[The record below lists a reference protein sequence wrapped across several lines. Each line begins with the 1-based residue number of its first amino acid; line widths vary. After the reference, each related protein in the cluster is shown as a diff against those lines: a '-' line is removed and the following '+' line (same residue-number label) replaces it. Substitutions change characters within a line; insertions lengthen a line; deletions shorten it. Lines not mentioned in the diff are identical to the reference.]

1 MYIYIVVELLMF
13 VFVIFSRYA
22 SDKQCNIFLAI
33 SCAIWA
39 ILFGLRGYDVGN
51 DTPYYAGFFELT
63 NMGDG
68 YGTYESPG
76 ESIEWGFI
84 AINRFLAIF
93 SESATFLFVVH
104 SVFLFS
110 MIYVIYKD
118 NRNSVMSLLWMM
130 MFGSTMSMLMVALRQ
145 SFSICFV
152 LLSIFLLEKASQQ
165 CTIKKEIVN
174 EKQFWIGV
182 ICFIFA
188 MTIHRTSVF
197 LVPLLVL
204 LYFVRVNKVALY
216 TLLTIAFGA
225 SLIVTDYISELFD
238 MGMFLVG
245 GVEDDKINL
254 LAERYGDEMKN
265 DGASIIS
272 KTALIVPLYL
282 VLYFSD
288 SQKVNSLFFKC
299 LFFGI
304 IVFLLFSSSTV
315 ITRMILLFIVLG
327 YSVIIPYGVDDNEY
341 IYWFYLLI
349 TAYYLWRAFAH
360 FVADLESLDNTYIMY
375 NFVWQ

>member
-1 MYIYIVVELLMF
+1 MF
-13 VFVIFSRYA
+13 VFVIYSRYA

-63 NMGDG
+63 NTDDG

-104 SVFLFS
+104 SIFLFS

-118 NRNSVMSLLWMM
+118 NRNSIMSLLWMM

-152 LLSIFLLEKASQQ
+152 LLGIILFKKAFQQ
-165 CTIKKEIVN
+165 CTIYKEIVN

-182 ICFIFA
+182 ICFVFA
-188 MTIHRTSVF
+188 MTIHRTSVIF
-197 LVPLLVL
+197 VPLLVL

-225 SLIVTDYISELFD
+225 SLIVSDYISDLFD
-238 MGMFLVG
+238 MSMFLVG
-245 GVEDDKINL
+245 GIEDDKINL

-265 DGASIIS
+265 SGASIIS
-272 KTALIVPLYL
+272 KTALIVPAYL
-282 VLYFSD
+282 AIYFSD

-304 IVFLLFSSSTV
+304 IVFLLFSYSTV
-315 ITRMILLFIVLG
+315 ITRIILLFIVLG
-327 YSVIIPYGVDDNEY
+327 YSVIIPYSVDEDEF
-341 IYWFYLLI
+341 IYWLYLLI

-375 NFVWQ
+375 NFIWQ

>member
-13 VFVIFSRYA
+13 VFVVYSRYA

-33 SCAIWA
+33 SCAIWG

-63 NMGDG
+63 NADDG

-76 ESIEWGFI
+76 ESIEWGYI
-84 AINRFLAIF
+84 AINRFLAFF

-104 SVFLFS
+104 SIFLFS

-152 LLSIFLLEKASQQ
+152 LLSIFLFEKASQQ
-165 CTIKKEIVN
+165 CTIKKEIVY

-182 ICFIFA
+182 ICFVFA

-225 SLIVTDYISELFD
+225 SLIVTDYISDLFD
-238 MGMFLVG
+238 MSMYLVG

-272 KTALIVPLYL
+272 KTALIIPVYL
-282 VLYFSD
+282 AIYFSD
-288 SQKVNSLFFKC
+288 FQKVNSLFFKC

-315 ITRMILLFIVLG
+315 ITRIILLFIVLG
-327 YSVIIPYGVDDNEY
+327 YSVIIPYGVDEDEY

-360 FVADLESLDNTYIMY
+360 FVADFESLDNTYIMY

>member
-1 MYIYIVVELLMF
+1 MF
-13 VFVIFSRYA
+13 VFVVYSRYA

-63 NMGDG
+63 NTDDG

-76 ESIEWGFI
+76 ESIEWGYI
-84 AINRFLAIF
+84 AINRFLAFF

-104 SVFLFS
+104 SIFLFS

-152 LLSIFLLEKASQQ
+152 LLSIFLFEKASQQ
-165 CTIKKEIVN
+165 CTIKKEIVY

-182 ICFIFA
+182 ICFVFA

-225 SLIVTDYISELFD
+225 SLIVTDYISDLFD
-238 MGMFLVG
+238 MSMYLVG

-272 KTALIVPLYL
+272 KTALIIPVYL
-282 VLYFSD
+282 AIYFSD

-315 ITRMILLFIVLG
+315 ITRIILLFIVLG

>member
-1 MYIYIVVELLMF
+1 MF
-13 VFVIFSRYA
+13 VFVVYSRYA

-63 NMGDG
+63 NTDDG

-84 AINRFLAIF
+84 AINRSLAIF

-104 SVFLFS
+104 SIFLFS

-152 LLSIFLLEKASQQ
+152 LLSIFLLEKAFQQ

-182 ICFIFA
+182 ICFVFA

-225 SLIVTDYISELFD
+225 SLIVTDYISDLFD
-238 MGMFLVG
+238 ISMFLIG
-245 GVEDDKINL
+245 GVEDNNINL
-254 LAERYGDEMKN
+254 LSERYGDEMSN
-265 DGASIIS
+265 SGSSIIS
-272 KTALIVPLYL
+272 KSALIIPAYL
-282 VLYFSD
+282 AIYFSD

-299 LFFGI
+299 LIFGI

-315 ITRMILLFIVLG
+315 ISRIILLFIVLG
-327 YSVIIPYGVDDNEY
+327 YSVIIPYSVDEDERLY
-341 IYWFYLLI
+341 LVYLLI
-349 TAYYLWRAFAH
+349 TVYYLWRAFAH
-360 FVADLESLDNTYIMY
+360 FAADLESLDNTYIMY
-375 NFVWQ
+375 NFIWQ